1 MKRIDG
7 KPLAWLLTAVYFAS
21 YVTRINFAAIIQ
33 EIVTDMGYE
42 KAALSVVLVVIS
54 ITYGVGQI
62 INGRLGDRIPPDVMI
77 LMGLI
82 VSTAVNLLFPLFI
95 DSIPAMAILWGING
109 FAQAMMWPPMVKIL
123 VSATDSETYNFA
135 VVRVSWGSSI
145 GTIFVYLTAPLI
157 ISLIGWQAV
166 FYVSATIGGGMAV
179 IWQLFR
185 GRIGADTY
193 KKELEA
199 EENTPIP
206 TGFHFPREAVFPIAF
221 IASAIIF
228 QGMLRDGISSW
239 MPTYLS
245 EVFHLNSETSIL
257 LTVSLAVFSIIAFA
271 VAGATYKR
279 YFKNEVTLGG
289 VIFAISAVASL
300 LLYLL
305 FDFGIALTVVLMM
318 LINGCMHGINLMLIT
333 HVPKRFKKH
342 GNISTIS
349 GLINSCT
356 YIGAAISTYGIAL
369 LSETIGWK
377 GTIGVWFILAALGT
391 VCCLVAAAPWK
402 RFSLTKE

>member
-1 MKRIDG
+1 MEIKRIGG

-42 KAALSVVLVVIS
+42 KAALSIVLVVIS
-54 ITYGVGQI
+54 ITYGAGQI
-62 INGRLGDRIPPDVMI
+62 INGKLGDKIRPDLMI

-82 VSTAVNLLFPLFI
+82 ISTAANLLFPLFI
-95 DSIPAMAILWGING
+95 SSIPVMAVLWGVNG

-123 VSATDSETYNFA
+123 VTATDTETYNYA

-145 GTIFVYLTAPLI
+145 GTIFVYLSAPLI
-157 ISLIGWQAV
+157 ISLVGWRAV
-166 FYVSATIGGGMAV
+166 FYTSAAVGVAMAIV
-179 IWQLFR
+179 WQMLR
-185 GRIGADTY
+185 GRISADTSV
-193 KKELEA
+193 KEA
-199 EENTPIP
+199 EVTTPER
-206 TGFHFPREAVFPIAF
+206 FRFPKEAICPILF
-221 IASAIIF
+221 IAAAIIF

-245 EVFHLNSETSIL
+245 EVFHLDNETSIL
-257 LTVSLAVFSIIAFA
+257 LTVSLAIFSIITSAI
-271 VAGATYKR
+271 AGAAYKK
-279 YFKNEVTLGG
+279 YFKNEVMLGG
-289 VIFAISAVASL
+289 VIFAISAIASL

-305 FDFGIALTVVLMM
+305 FDFGIAVTVVLMM
-318 LINGCMHGINLMLIT
+318 IVNGCMHGINLMLIT
-333 HVPKRFKKH
+333 HVPKRFKKY

-369 LSETIGWK
+369 LSESVGWR
-377 GTIGVWFILAALGT
+377 GTIGVWLVIAVLGT
-391 VCCLVAAAPWK
+391 ACCFVSAVPWK
-402 RFSLTKE
+402 KFYKEK